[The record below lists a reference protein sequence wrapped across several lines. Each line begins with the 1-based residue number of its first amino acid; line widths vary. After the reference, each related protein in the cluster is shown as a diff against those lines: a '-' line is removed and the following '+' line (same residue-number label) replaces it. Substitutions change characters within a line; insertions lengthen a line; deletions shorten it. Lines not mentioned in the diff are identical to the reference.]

1 MAKKEINGTK
11 SKEQEMK
18 LKLSSKVTRVKSS
31 LQGKQLSV
39 APETQLRKCLSCL
52 SQVSPGTWLGCMV
65 RSVNSIRFLMQKI
78 KPASVYSIC
87 VENLRQTEFLQRK
100 SDFSSHP
107 KVLVGRA
114 QEKPLQEAETP
125 LEGKE
130 AQPVS
135 PRRRCADRAVLCA
148 FRSQEQRPPTALPGP
163 RLSVTLLRA
172 PLGPSVFFAHF
183 PRAGEGTLA
192 LAVCLKPA
200 AKATPADPAAICGQL
215 SPLVHGKTNSWFPV
229 PAPRLS
235 MHCPGASY

>member
-39 APETQLRKCLSCL
+39 ARETQLRKCLSCL
-52 SQVSPGTWLGCMV
+52 SQVSPGTWLRCMV
-65 RSVNSIRFLMQKI
+65 RSVNATRFLMQKN

-107 KVLVGRA
+107 KVLVGRV
-114 QEKPLQEAETP
+114 QEKPLQEEETP

-130 AQPVS
+130 AQPFS
-135 PRRRCADRAVLCA
+135 PQLQVCRRGGPLCIQVPGAAASDSPARTPALSDSPQSSARSFSLLCA
-148 FRSQEQRPPTALPGP
+148 LSQSWGRGPGP
-163 RLSVTLLRA
+163 GCLLKASSQGNPR
-172 PLGPSVFFAHF
+172 GPSCYLW
-183 PRAGEGTLA
+183 P
-192 LAVCLKPA
+192 AVP
-200 AKATPADPAAICGQL
+200 
-215 SPLVHGKTNSWFPV
+215 SRSWKDK
-229 PAPRLS
+229 
-235 MHCPGASY
+235 

>member
-1 MAKKEINGTK
+1 MPNVCPRCR
-11 SKEQEMK
+11 Q
-18 LKLSSKVTRVKSS
+18 
-31 LQGKQLSV
+31 
-39 APETQLRKCLSCL
+39 APDS
-52 SQVSPGTWLGCMV
+52 GCT
-65 RSVNSIRFLMQKI
+65 RSVNAIRFLMQKN
-78 KPASVYSIC
+78 KPASIYSIC

-114 QEKPLQEAETP
+114 QEKPLHEAETP

-130 AQPVS
+130 AHPFSPQPQVCRQGGPLCTRVPGAVASDS
-135 PRRRCADRAVLCA
+135 PARTPALRWLSSGLRQVLQ
-148 FRSQEQRPPTALPGP
+148 SSST
-163 RLSVTLLRA
+163 
-172 PLGPSVFFAHF
+172 HF

-215 SPLVHGKTNSWFPV
+215 SPLVHGNINSWFPV

-235 MHCPGASY
+235 THCPGASY

>member
-1 MAKKEINGTK
+1 MAKIEINGTK

-172 PLGPSVFFAHF
+172 LLGPSVFFC
-183 PRAGEGTLA
+183 PLSQSWGRDPGPG
-192 LAVCLKPA
+192 CLL
-200 AKATPADPAAICGQL
+200 KA
-215 SPLVHGKTNSWFPV
+215 SS
-229 PAPRLS
+229 
-235 MHCPGASY
+235 